1 MMEKFNVY
9 GVFQNNEYLM
19 NVIVDVIDAENHEN
33 AMDIVCEMNL
43 GTVKF
48 NAHQNAFYHIHNG
61 ETKLLNE
68 DKIIHCEVCDPRKK
82 IVEIPVLN
90 IPIYPSEDYE
100 KITLNQLIQGILKEV
115 FEKDKEFIS
124 FESIAFGVN
133 K

>member
-1 MMEKFNVY
+1 MEKFNIY

-19 NVIVDVIDAENHEN
+19 NVIVDVIDAEDQEN

-43 GTVKF
+43 GTVIF
-48 NAHQNAFYHIHNG
+48 DANQNAFFHIHNG
-61 ETKLLNE
+61 ETKILND

-82 IVEIPVLN
+82 IVEIPILK
-90 IPIYPSEDYE
+90 IPIYSSKDYE
-100 KITLNQLIQGILKEV
+100 EITLNQLVRGILKEV

-133 K
+133 T